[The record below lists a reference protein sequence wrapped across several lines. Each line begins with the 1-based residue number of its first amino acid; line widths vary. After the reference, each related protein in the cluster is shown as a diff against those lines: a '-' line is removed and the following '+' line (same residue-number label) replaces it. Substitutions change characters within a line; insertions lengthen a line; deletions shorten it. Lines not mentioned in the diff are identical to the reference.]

1 MLVEDLPAL
10 IEQLKETQF
19 ERLVPAFEKMK
30 GDVIL
35 SNRITED
42 DGAPEKVFDLNSDE
56 EE

>member
-1 MLVEDLPAL
+1 VLVEDLPAL